1 MDKKPAAEAAAR
13 VSDEPDAARGHYQNQ
28 DVAALL
34 LQVLRN
40 VDREVKTTLQ
50 LSTEA
55 QFAVDHFRA
64 ISAALSTTPP
74 SFSTSTQPRR

>member
-1 MDKKPAAEAAAR
+1 MDKKPTAEAAAEAVR
-13 VSDEPDAARGHYQNQ
+13 SQNPNQ

-50 LSTEA
+50 LSVEA
-55 QFAVDHFRA
+55 QLAVDRFRA
-64 ISAALSTTPP
+64 ISLALSTTPSGFISGTP
-74 SFSTSTQPRR
+74 ARR